1 MSVVP
6 PVEPPLG
13 GPPPA
18 EPPLDPT
25 DVELTTTLEDA
36 PVEEQLVAAGLL
48 AEAEPEPLSQWQLFL
63 RRFRRHKLAIGSLVF
78 LVLLYAVV
86 FSAGWLAPFP
96 QGQQD
101 LLLGP
106 TAPSA
111 DHWLGTDELG
121 RDLLSELLYAGQISL
136 RIGVAV
142 AVVSTIIGATLGAI
156 AGFYGRW
163 IDQLLMRTTD
173 LFLIVPAVAALAI
186 ALRRFGS
193 SPLTVTLVLAGLFWM
208 WIARVVRAQTLAL
221 REKEFVEAAQ
231 AVGASGPRIIV
242 RHILPNCIGPI
253 MVNATLQI
261 AVAIIAESTL
271 SFLGFGVGKGVTSWG
286 KMLSDAEGYF
296 NNNTHLLYFPGLC
309 IVLTVLAVNALGD
322 GLRDALDPHAKH

>member
-1 MSVVP
+1 MSVIP

-13 GPPPA
+13 GPPP
-18 EPPLDPT
+18 
-25 DVELTTTLEDA
+25 VESVEELSAAIEEA
-36 PVEEQLVAAGLL
+36 SVEEQLVAAGLL
-48 AEAEPEPLSQWQLFL
+48 AEADPEPLTQWQLFV
-63 RRFRRHKLAIGSLVF
+63 RRFRRHKLAMASLGF
-78 LVLLYAVV
+78 LILLYAVV

-96 QGQQD
+96 EGQQD

-106 TAPSA
+106 TPPSA

-121 RDLLSELLYAGQISL
+121 RDQLSELMYAGQISL

-142 AVVSTIIGATLGAI
+142 AIVSTLLGATFGAI
-156 AGFYGRW
+156 AGYYGRW
-163 IDQLLMRTTD
+163 IDQLLMRITD
-173 LFLIVPAVAALAI
+173 LFLIVPAIAALAV

-193 SPLTVTLVLAGLFWM
+193 SPFTVTLVLAGLFWM

-221 REKEFVEAAQ
+221 REKEFVEAAR
-231 AVGASGPRIIV
+231 AVGASGPRIIL
-242 RHILPNCIGPI
+242 RHILPNCVGPI

-261 AVAIIAESTL
+261 AVAIITESTL
-271 SFLGFGVGKGVTSWG
+271 SFLGFGVGKGVNSWG

-296 NNNTHLLYFPGLC
+296 SHNTHLLYFPGLC